1 FIKFIYFILYK
12 KVNNI
17 EKLIY
22 TFFKI
27 VIINYSLFKK
37 RFNKNNL
44 FIIKFY
50 KSFIS

>member
-17 EKLIY
+17 KELIY

-27 VIINYSLFKK
+27 IIINYGLFKK
-37 RFNKNNL
+37 IGFNKNKL
-44 FIIKFY
+44 FIIKF
-50 KSFIS
+50 